1 MRRPTKRQTWKAVF
15 AVMATLAVLATV
27 SPALTALVAN
37 LTFDKLKSGQ
47 ASSTPTTSTTPAGPQ
62 IKPLAVR
69 PVISAFV
76 TTPEQCPPPT
86 PTPAD
91 QPARECDIPKTAVYE
106 LSPEALRVDL
116 TKVDSFQNPLN
127 GLQMVQM
134 TMTEE
139 SARKFGEFTVS
150 QVGKQVAFVRDGTVV
165 WGPKITTPID
175 GQILQL
181 SGDLTPDQAE
191 EVARMLRE
199 GA

>member
-1 MRRPTKRQTWKAVF
+1 
-15 AVMATLAVLATV
+15 MAALAVVGTAA
-27 SPALTALVAN
+27 PAFSGLIAN
-37 LTFDKLKSGQ
+37 LSFDKMKSTQ
-47 ASSTPTTSTTPAGPQ
+47 TTPTTSTAPPGPQ
-62 IKPLAVR
+62 IKPLSVR

-76 TTPEQCPPPT
+76 TTPDQCPPPT
-86 PTPAD
+86 PVSAD

-139 SARKFGEFTVS
+139 SARKFGEFTAG
-150 QVGKQVAFVRDGTVV
+150 QVGKQVAFVRDATVV
-165 WGPKITTPID
+165 WGPKITTPIE

-181 SGDLTPDQAE
+181 SGDLTSEQAS

-199 GA
+199 GE